1 MARLFG
7 TDGVRGVAGEDL
19 TGQLAMDLA
28 AAAAGLLKDARAT
41 TATLSNGARLVDVVG
56 RDPRASGEFLEAA
69 VVAGLAGAGVDVL
82 RLGVIPTPGVA
93 HLTAELGA
101 DLGVMLSASHN
112 PAADN
117 GIKLFARGG
126 FELPDAAEDE
136 IEARL
141 ADPGRLRPGQPAVG
155 FGRVHDARG
164 ERERYL
170 AHLLASRPGGA
181 GGEAH
186 GAAAAGGAVAQRAGR
201 TAGAAGQGAAPLAGM
216 RVVVD
221 CAHGAASEL
230 APVLLRRAGA
240 DVIAIG
246 AEPDGENINT
256 GCGSTHLETLSAA
269 VVKHGA
275 DAGIAHD
282 GDADRCLAV
291 DAAGQVI
298 DGDQI
303 LAVLALGLKARNRLA
318 GDTVVATVMSNL
330 GFRLAMAEA
339 GITVVETAV
348 GDRYVLEAMRAGSFV
363 LGGEQSGHIIML
375 DHATTG
381 DGLPTALH
389 LLAAAAGQGVTLAD
403 LARMMTRYPQVL
415 VNVTGVDKARAAE
428 SPELAT
434 AVAAA
439 KAELGTSGRVLV
451 RPSGTEPTV
460 RVMVEAK
467 DHAHAKRLT
476 DTLAATIRA
485 VSLPRP
491 CTSFVIRS
499 GFDLIERRSG
509 IREGARPAWQAWG
522 VILGIGVDLVDIARM
537 DEAL

>member
-1 MARLFG
+1 MGRLFG

-28 AAAAGLLKDARAT
+28 AAAAGLLQDERAG
-41 TATLSNGARLVDVVG
+41 TAAQANGTRPVAVVG

-101 DLGVMLSASHN
+101 DLGIMLSASHN

-126 FELPDAAEDE
+126 FKLPDAAEDE

-141 ADPGRLRPGQPAVG
+141 ASPGRARPGPPAGG
-155 FGRVHDARG
+155 FGRVRDARG

-170 AHLLASRPGGA
+170 AHLLAAQP
-181 GGEAH
+181 
-186 GAAAAGGAVAQRAGR
+186 AAGER
-201 TAGAAGQGAAPLAGM
+201 AAPLAGM

-230 APVLLRRAGA
+230 APALLRRAGA
-240 DVIAIG
+240 AVIAIG
-246 AEPDGENINT
+246 AEPDGENINA
-256 GCGSTHLETLSAA
+256 GCGSTHLENLAAA
-269 VVKHGA
+269 VVELGA

-291 DAAGQVI
+291 DAAGEVV

-303 LAVLALGLKARNRLA
+303 LAVLALGLKARHQLA

-348 GDRYVLEAMRAGSFV
+348 GDRYVLEAMRAGRFV

-381 DGLPTALH
+381 DGLLTALH
-389 LLAAAAGQGVTLAD
+389 LLAAVAPDGVTLAG
-403 LARMMTRYPQVL
+403 LARVMTRYPQVL
-415 VNVTGVDKARAAE
+415 VNVGGVDKARAAE
-428 SPELAT
+428 SPELAA

-439 KAELGTSGRVLV
+439 SAELGSSGRVLV
-451 RPSGTEPTV
+451 RPSGTEPAV
-460 RVMVEAK
+460 RIMVEAT
-467 DHAHAKRLT
+467 DPHHAKHLANS
-476 DTLAATIRA
+476 LAAVVRA
-485 VSLPRP
+485 VS
-491 CTSFVIRS
+491 
-499 GFDLIERRSG
+499 
-509 IREGARPAWQAWG
+509 
-522 VILGIGVDLVDIARM
+522 
-537 DEAL
+537 